1 MLCPIFVASK
11 KLNMSKILV
20 KDKYF
25 VPSITA
31 AEIDKAVTK
40 IADRMNKDL
49 EGKDPLFIVVLNGA
63 FMFASDI
70 FKKLKFPCEISFVKM
85 SSYVGTETTG
95 SIRELIGLDRSLK
108 DRTVVVIEDIIDTG
122 ITMAHT
128 IPLLKNL
135 EAAEVKIA
143 TLIFK
148 PEAFQ
153 KDYHIDYVGLK
164 IPNDFIVGYGLDY
177 DGHGRNLPEIYVITE

>member
-1 MLCPIFVASK
+1 MLSPIFVASK

-70 FKKLKFPCEISFVKM
+70 FKKLK
-85 SSYVGTETTG
+85 
-95 SIRELIGLDRSLK
+95 
-108 DRTVVVIEDIIDTG
+108 
-122 ITMAHT
+122 
-128 IPLLKNL
+128 
-135 EAAEVKIA
+135 
-143 TLIFK
+143 
-148 PEAFQ
+148 
-153 KDYHIDYVGLK
+153 
-164 IPNDFIVGYGLDY
+164 
-177 DGHGRNLPEIYVITE
+177 